1 MDPTQQAAD
10 EFVAQAAGWCQ
21 DVERFPEDRSIR
33 SAEDRTRAVVA
44 AYLQARRY
52 GYSDPSYSYIDKVLQ
67 LLLAELE
74 QDPQLPAA
82 NPIHQ

>member
-1 MDPTQQAAD
+1 MMDPTQAAAD

-44 AYLQARRY
+44 AYLRARRCDH
-52 GYSDPSYSYIDKVLQ
+52 SDPCHIDQVLQ